1 MVRRVLR
8 FLYEYTLFII
18 VLYVGYI
25 VWAQVFQLAV
35 VDYLNT
41 TLWCRRGVW
50 IGNSSIDLFDFTVTY
65 QMEGYGD
72 YSFFYVHW
80 GYNMLNGV
88 MPYSPDFGRLEMDG
102 ILNQNGLYIF
112 PPLYAVLY
120 AIGIMIPVDD
130 YGIGIILAAFGYL
143 TVFPVYG
150 IAQQLSGNR
159 HVGEAASITYLLN
172 PSVLYHICFAWLN
185 PSPFIFFF
193 FLGFYAIT
201 KGKRNTG
208 ALLIVTAALFK
219 QTAWFLGIPL
229 VIYLLLAPRRGLRR
243 SSRGTRTEDAKLASN
258 DSSSPAQSEPSNQD
272 EPESDKAH
280 VEQKRLGALDGIF
293 QPLKEYLD
301 LKGFL
306 VSAIVVVIYAGAVL
320 FPFYLAQPDM
330 FSYLSLAGGGFRLE
344 SFTEPPG
351 YPSPMRLQVLAVM
364 AGLPWLAEILDI
376 LVYYD
381 FLLVFGVMISA
392 GLMLLQPKDMD
403 HNRHYLRRLLFLTM
417 IMMLWVHLAGPRG
430 VYKYYFTLFAP
441 FFSIFSSVKMV
452 TSKEE
457 RVGFSWSMLLVPV
470 GMTLLYLLPSR
481 NIYLLSVIFIIVGY
495 LLAAQIGVFWSVVTS
510 PGRWVKKML
519 WPHMTPVLNGYQAL
533 TAYVNRQ
540 LYPEAAL
547 VTTSTESR

>member
-1 MVRRVLR
+1 MARRVLR

-18 VLYVGYI
+18 ILYVGYL

-41 TLWCRRGVW
+41 TVWCRRGVW
-50 IGNSSIDLFDFTVTY
+50 IGNSSIDLFDFTVVY

-120 AIGIMIPVDD
+120 AIGIMMPVDD

-150 IAQQLSGNR
+150 IAKQLSGNR

-229 VIYLLLAPRRGLRR
+229 VIYLLLAPRRGSRP
-243 SSRGTRTEDAKLASN
+243 SSRGTRPEAANLVSN
-258 DSSSPAQSEPSNQD
+258 DSPSQAQSDGNNQD
-272 EPESDKAH
+272 QPEPDKAH
-280 VEQKRLGALDGIF
+280 IERKRLDALDHIVL
-293 QPLKEYLD
+293 PLKEYLD

-306 VSAIVVVIYAGAVL
+306 VSAIVVILYAGAVV

-364 AGLPWLAEILDI
+364 AGLPWLAEFLDI

-381 FLLVFGVMISA
+381 FLLVFGVMLSS

-403 HNRHYLRRLLFLTM
+403 HSRQYFRRLLFLTM

-470 GMTLLYLLPSR
+470 AMTLLYLLPSR

-495 LLAAQIGVFWSVVTS
+495 LLAAQIGVFWSMVTS

-519 WPHMTPVLNGYQAL
+519 LPHITPVLSRYRAL
-533 TAYVNRQ
+533 TAYVSRQ
-540 LYPEAAL
+540 LYAEEALA
-547 VTTSTESR
+547 TTSTESR